1 MKIVYFYQY
10 FSTPKGSW
18 GTRAYEFAKKWV
30 EQGHDVTIVTSVYY
44 KSDLQ
49 TDGLVTEK
57 EFDGIKV
64 KILNIEI
71 NNKQPAYYRIWTFI
85 KYSILS
91 SWYALKLQSDVVL
104 ASSGPITVG
113 IPGLIAK
120 LFKRKKFVFEVR
132 DLWPH
137 FPVQVGVLTNP
148 IVIKFAYWFEKI
160 CYKYADLIVVL
171 SPGAKYEI
179 EQRFGFTHSISIT
192 NLADN
197 ALFGRSS
204 DSKWS
209 LPNTFREKDIAIYTG
224 NIGQTNNST
233 LLFDAAKILQKRG
246 RKDIAILLIGD
257 GQQKEELSKKADT
270 DQLETFKILDLMPK
284 TELVNWVQHSMCTV
298 IPLTDIPVIENSSP
312 NKLFDAFAAG
322 KPVIQTTGGWIKD
335 LLNENNCGKT
345 VSPDDPEELADV
357 LIKMADNPKKVALMG
372 KNAKELAINTFD
384 KNVLA
389 IKMLAAMETMTAK

>member
-171 SPGAKYEI
+171 SPGAKDEI
-179 EQRFGFTHSISIT
+179 AERYGFNHSISIT
-192 NLADN
+192 NVADN

-204 DSKWS
+204 DKEWS
-209 LPNTFREKDIAIYTG
+209 LPNAFLGKKLAIYTG
-224 NIGQTNNST
+224 NIGQTNNSK
-233 LLFDAAKILQKRG
+233 LLFEAAKILRAKG
-246 RKDIAILLIGD
+246 RKDIVILLIGD
-257 GQQKEELSKKADT
+257 GQQKDELFEKAIT
-270 DQLETFKILDLMPK
+270 NELETFKILDLMPK
-284 TELVNWVQHSMCTV
+284 TELVNWVQWSMCTV
-298 IPLTDIPVIENSSP
+298 IPLTDIPVIKHSSP
-312 NKLFDAFAAG
+312 NKLFDALAAG
-322 KPVIQTTGGWIKD
+322 KPVIQTTDGWIKT
-335 LLNENNCGKT
+335 LLREHNCGYT
-345 VSPDDPEELADV
+345 ISSDDPEKLANI
-357 LIKMADNPKKVALMG
+357 LIEMADNPKKVKVMG
-372 KNAKELAINTFD
+372 KNAKKLAVNEFD
-384 KNVLA
+384 KNTLA
-389 IKMLAAMETMTAK
+389 TKMLNAMQNLI